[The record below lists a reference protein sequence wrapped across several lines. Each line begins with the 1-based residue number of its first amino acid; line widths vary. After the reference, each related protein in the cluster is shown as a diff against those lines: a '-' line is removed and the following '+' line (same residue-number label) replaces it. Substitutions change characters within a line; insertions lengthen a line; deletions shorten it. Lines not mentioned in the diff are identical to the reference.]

1 MRNKVMQF
9 KREVFPETQCLLQ
22 RLYRQSRHHQVRQ
35 RAHCILLSS
44 QDYSIAQL
52 MEIFSVSRK
61 TMYNWFNN
69 WEAQGVLG
77 LYNRPGQG
85 RKGTFNAE
93 QIEQI
98 QVWVQQQPRQL
109 KQVAQKIHEEWGI
122 STSTE
127 TIKRVLKAMRMSW
140 HRFRR
145 VVGGQPDAVEYEQKQ
160 AELKVLRQLEDQ
172 GELDLYYLDEVG
184 FCLIPSVPYGWQ
196 RMGETEEIESRRS
209 QRLNVLGLMTRTHQL
224 HSYVST
230 QSITSDVVIAC
241 IDAFFPGVNK
251 RTVIVVDQASIH
263 TSDAIYDKLEE
274 WKQRNIEIFNLPPYS
289 PQLNLIE
296 ILWRFIK
303 YEWIEINA
311 YRNWQSLVQYVEK
324 TLKEFGEN
332 YVINFV

>member
-1 MRNKVMQF
+1 MRF
-9 KREVFPETQCLLQ
+9 KREVFPETQRMLQ

-61 TMYNWFNN
+61 TLYNWFNH

-77 LYNRPGQG
+77 LYDRPGRG
-85 RKGTFNAE
+85 RKKTFSSEQAE
-93 QIEQI
+93 QIRQ
-98 QVWVQQQPRQL
+98 WVQQSPRQL
-109 KQVAQKIHEEWGI
+109 KQVVQKVQEEWGI
-122 STSTE
+122 AISTK
-127 TIKRVLKAMRMSW
+127 TIKRVLKAVRMSW
-140 HRFRR
+140 HRLRR
-145 VVGGQPDAVEYEQKQ
+145 VVGGQPDATEYTQKQ
-160 AELKVLRQLEDQ
+160 AELEQLKQLEAH

-184 FCLIPSVPYGWQ
+184 FCLIPCVPYGWQ
-196 RMGETEEIESRRS
+196 PMGATMEIESQRS
-209 QRLNVLGLMTRTHQL
+209 QRLNVLGLMTRANQL

-230 QSITSDVVIAC
+230 QSITSEVVIAC
-241 IDAFFPGVNK
+241 IEAFFPTVNK

-263 TSDAIYDKLEE
+263 TSDAIGDKLDE
-274 WKQRNIEIFNLPPYS
+274 WQQRNIEIFQLPSYS

-303 YEWIEINA
+303 YEWIEISA
-311 YRNWQSLVQYVEK
+311 YQSWQSLVQYVEK
-324 TLKEFGEN
+324 VLREFGES

>member
-1 MRNKVMQF
+1 
-9 KREVFPETQCLLQ
+9 
-22 RLYRQSRHHQVRQ
+22 
-35 RAHCILLSS
+35 
-44 QDYSIAQL
+44 
-52 MEIFSVSRK
+52 
-61 TMYNWFNN
+61 
-69 WEAQGVLG
+69 
-77 LYNRPGQG
+77 
-85 RKGTFNAE
+85 
-93 QIEQI
+93 
-98 QVWVQQQPRQL
+98 
-109 KQVAQKIHEEWGI
+109 
-122 STSTE
+122 
-127 TIKRVLKAMRMSW
+127 
-140 HRFRR
+140 

-160 AELKVLRQLEDQ
+160 AELEALKQLEDQ

-196 RMGETEEIESRRS
+196 MIGKTEEIESRRS
-209 QRLNVLGLMTRTHQL
+209 QRLNVLGLMTRTNQL

-230 QSITSDVVIAC
+230 QSITSEVVIAC
-241 IDAFFPGVNK
+241 IDAFFPSVDK

-303 YEWIEINA
+303 YEWIEIAA

-324 TLKEFGEN
+324 VLKEFGEN